1 MNSIIT
7 VLLGFFWLSG
17 GWGNNLE
24 KALADAGPAHKLVIL
39 NFSGSDWCG
48 PCILLKKEVFE
59 SEEFKRF
66 ADTGLELVRADFP
79 RQKKNQL
86 PKEQVKYNESL
97 AEKYNPAGK
106 FPLTLLLSP
115 EGKVLRMWE
124 GYPKDLTT
132 EQMIKTIQSYR

>member
-7 VLLGFFWLSG
+7 FLLPLFMVGN
-17 GWGNNLE
+17 GWGSDLE
-24 KALADAGPAHKLVIL
+24 KALTRAGDSHKLVIL
-39 NFSGSDWCG
+39 NFSGSDWCA

-59 SEEFKRF
+59 SAEFKTM
-66 ADTGLELVRADFP
+66 ADGHLELVRADFP

-86 PKEQVKYNESL
+86 PADQVKYNETL
-97 AEKYNPAGK
+97 AEKYNSSGK

-115 EGKVLRMWE
+115 DGKVLQSWE

-132 EQMIKTIQSYR
+132 GKMIQTIQSHL

>member
-1 MNSIIT
+1 MNSSIT
-7 VLLGFFWLSG
+7 FLLGIFWLAG

-24 KALADAGPAHKLVIL
+24 KALSDAGAARKLVIL

-59 SEEFKRF
+59 SDEFKKL
-66 ADTGLELVRADFP
+66 ADSSLELVRADFP

-86 PKEQVKYNESL
+86 SREQVKYNESL
-97 AEKYNPAGK
+97 AEKYNPSGR

-115 EGKVLRMWE
+115 EGKILCTWD
-124 GYPKDLTT
+124 GYTKDLTT
-132 EQMIKTIQSYR
+132 DKMIKTIQSHL